1 MPWIPK
7 IRESRKGK
15 IQDCNQFLYPLG
27 WILIPSKRIFY
38 GVKMKLER
46 DSSCSDWFIAVKYA
60 IIVIKDEE
68 NIVIVDE
75 KRK

>member
-1 MPWIPK
+1 MRLIFIQEDILWCK
-7 IRESRKGK
+7 NES
-15 IQDCNQFLYPLG
+15 
-27 WILIPSKRIFY
+27 
-38 GVKMKLER
+38 ER
-46 DSSCSDWFIAVKYA
+46 DSSCPDWFIAVKYA